1 MKNIFFVVTLFSILL
16 SSSCHSIETVNSS
29 QIVTPD
35 CSVNCVAAVT
45 VGQQL
50 LIVKRN
56 MNGVVDN
63 IIPFNL
69 ASNASFTSSTSG
81 NLLRDVTPKATTPT
95 TDGGS
100 VTTTTATYDTPTEI
114 IVVIVVIYRNAEG
127 EITNVTA
134 REIRMPKVPK

>member
-1 MKNIFFVVTLFSILL
+1 
-16 SSSCHSIETVNSS
+16 
-29 QIVTPD
+29 
-35 CSVNCVAAVT
+35 
-45 VGQQL
+45 
-50 LIVKRN
+50 